1 VNKQTLASLAA
12 TAVLLVIVLG
22 SLMVVNWH
30 AGDIS
35 QIGTEEVAGV
45 LFDDYGI
52 AFLVIGLVMF
62 TAMLGGVFLA
72 KEDDK

>member
-1 VNKQTLASLAA
+1 MNKHTLASLAA

-22 SLMVVNWH
+22 SLLVVNWN

-35 QIGTEEVAGV
+35 QIGTEEVAGA

-72 KEDDK
+72 KEDEK

>member
-1 VNKQTLASLAA
+1 VNRHTIASI
-12 TAVLLVIVLG
+12 TAVTALFIIVLG
-22 SLMVVNWH
+22 SLLVVNWH

-35 QIGTEEVAGV
+35 QMGTEKVGNA

>member
-1 VNKQTLASLAA
+1 MNRQKVASIVSIAA
-12 TAVLLVIVLG
+12 LLVIVLG
-22 SLMVVNWH
+22 SLLVVNWH

-35 QIGTEEVAGV
+35 QIGTEEVAST

-72 KEDDK
+72 KEDEK

>member
-1 VNKQTLASLAA
+1 VNRQKVASIVSIAA
-12 TAVLLVIVLG
+12 LLVIVLG
-22 SLMVVNWH
+22 SLLVVNWH

-35 QIGTEEVAGV
+35 QIGTEEVAST

-72 KEDDK
+72 KEDEK

>member
-1 VNKQTLASLAA
+1 VNRQKVASIVSIAA
-12 TAVLLVIVLG
+12 LLVIVLG
-22 SLMVVNWH
+22 SLLVVNWH

-35 QIGTEEVAGV
+35 QIGTEKVASA

-72 KEDDK
+72 KEDEK